1 MSPWRLRIRQPLV
14 DRLRHR
20 LASTAWPPTG
30 ADRGWSDGV
39 DLAYLHRLVER
50 WRTGFD
56 WRAREGILN
65 RYPHYMV
72 AVDGVDLH
80 VVRVAGRG
88 PAPLPLLLTHGW
100 PSTFYEFWPVISRLA
115 DPASHGGDPAD
126 AFDVVVPSL
135 PGFGFSAALPVA
147 GGAARIPDLWH
158 RLMTEVL
165 SYRRY
170 GAHGGDIGAMVTNRL
185 AIEHPHALAGIHVTM
200 PAEPH
205 ADAADLTP
213 DEERFLRQRAARQES
228 GGAYA
233 HLHRTRPDT
242 LAVALHDS
250 PAGLAA
256 WILDK
261 WWEWSDCDGDLET
274 RFPLDELLTTISL
287 YWLTGTIGTSIRL
300 YRDWA
305 LGSPGRPEAWAHRVD
320 VPAGVDS
327 RPLPPGERI
336 TVPAGLCLFD
346 HDSPRSW
353 ARRAYA
359 DLRHYV
365 RMPRGGHFPATEEP
379 DLLAEDLRTF
389 FRPLRM
395 T

>member
-1 MSPWRLRIRQPLV
+1 MMSWRVRVEQALV
-14 DRLRHR
+14 EQLQDRL
-20 LASTAWPPTG
+20 AGTVWPPTAAG
-30 ADRGWSDGV
+30 SGWSDGV
-39 DLAYLHRLVER
+39 DLGYLRMVVDR
-50 WRTGFD
+50 WRDGFD
-56 WRAREGILN
+56 WRACERELN
-65 RYPHYMV
+65 RYPHYRAV
-72 AVDGVDLH
+72 VDGVDLH
-80 VVRVAGRG
+80 VVRMPGRG

-100 PSTFYEFWPVISRLA
+100 PSTFYEFWPVVSRLA
-115 DPASHGGDPAD
+115 DPAAYGGDPAD

-135 PGFGFSAALPVA
+135 PGFGFSAALPA
-147 GGAARIPDLWH
+147 PGAASRIPRLWH

-165 SYRRY
+165 GYRRF

-185 AIEHPHALAGIHVTM
+185 AIEYPEPLVGIHVTM

-205 ADAADLTP
+205 ADPADLTP
-213 DEERFLRQRAARQES
+213 EERRFLRERTAKQES

-250 PAGLAA
+250 PVGLAA

-261 WWEWSDCDGDLET
+261 WREWSDCGGDLET
-274 RFPLDELLTTISL
+274 RFSKDHLLTTISL

-305 LGSPGRPEAWAHRVD
+305 LGSPGRPEAWADRAD
-320 VPAGVDS
+320 VPGGVDS
-327 RPLPPGERI
+327 RPLPPGDRI

-346 HDSPRSW
+346 HDSPPSW
-353 ARRAYA
+353 SRRAYA
-359 DLRHYV
+359 DLRHRV

-379 DLLAEDLRTF
+379 DLLVEDLRTF
-389 FRPLRM
+389 FRPLRP